1 MKRPGRWHVRDPEY
15 VLQEQKKGIK
25 PMEAN
30 NENPIIQL
38 VGLGKQFQT
47 MNGPVTA
54 LEDINLE
61 IRYGEVFG
69 IIGLSGAGKS
79 TLVRCINYLEVPTSG
94 KVVFEGKNLSVM
106 KDREKRLARQSM
118 GMIFQQF
125 NLLSQRNVLQNVCFP
140 LEIAGVSKA
149 EAKKRAEEL
158 LTLVGL
164 EDRMKAY
171 PAQLSGGQKQR
182 VAIAR
187 ALATNPKIL
196 LCDEATSA
204 LDPNTTAGVLE
215 LLKDINKRLDITIV
229 VITHEMKVI
238 QEICNRVAIISEGKI
253 AEMGSVQEIFRTPK
267 TQIGQELVF
276 HEGSNREAYAGKMP
290 YCYRVVFKGGISNE
304 PVLGRM
310 MIDCNGVANILA
322 GNTRNIDGE
331 VFGQMILQFPEE
343 EALRKKMIQYLKDQG
358 VEVEEVAY
366 V

>member
-1 MKRPGRWHVRDPEY
+1 MRDRGYE
-15 VLQEQKKGIK
+15 LREQKKGIK

-125 NLLSQRNVLQNVCFP
+125 TLLSQRNVLQNVCFP

-171 PAQLSGGQKQR
+171 PAQLSGGQKHCQ
-182 VAIAR
+182 
-187 ALATNPKIL
+187 
-196 LCDEATSA
+196 
-204 LDPNTTAGVLE
+204 G
-215 LLKDINKRLDITIV
+215 
-229 VITHEMKVI
+229 H
-238 QEICNRVAIISEGKI
+238 G
-253 AEMGSVQEIFRTPK
+253 
-267 TQIGQELVF
+267 
-276 HEGSNREAYAGKMP
+276 
-290 YCYRVVFKGGISNE
+290 NE
-304 PVLGRM
+304 PKGPSV
-310 MIDCNGVANILA
+310 
-322 GNTRNIDGE
+322 
-331 VFGQMILQFPEE
+331 
-343 EALRKKMIQYLKDQG
+343 
-358 VEVEEVAY
+358 
-366 V
+366 